1 MVEHTRNPRIEEAEA
16 GESQIQGYLQLHND
30 FGASFGYMKTVS
42 KKKKKRWGGMG
53 KNGAPETRHRV

>member
-16 GESQIQGYLQLHND
+16 GESQVQDYPQLHND

-42 KKKKKRWGGMG
+42 PPPNGWGAMG
-53 KNGAPETRHRV
+53 ENGTPETRHRV